1 MPIKGRKI
9 NIFESKKWVFGF
21 LGTLFFSHAF
31 FSAQLG
37 SLKGWSGDEWY
48 SYNDFTLMALPFSI
62 LTKFQIS
69 IIGPLTNVN
78 FIYFKM
84 QGLIWI
90 ALIFCLFY
98 NQYFNSFNQSNK
110 KYILFSTL
118 FIGIN
123 PFILGQTQFFRYY
136 NLYLLGAFI
145 SYYLIKQ
152 KGENFNINRK
162 IFYSALI
169 ISPLMTGCETEE
181 PEHSRNAAE
190 GHAVAYGTWYKPEA
204 GTTSSG
210 WKWHW
215 GYLYLEQN
223 GTNVWGIYRWELY
236 NPRDIKGFVNGN
248 EIHLDLESH
257 NEPNSLDGTING

>member
-1 MPIKGRKI
+1 MRLEKIIRSTKKIIK
-9 NIFESKKWVFGF
+9 N
-21 LGTLFFSHAF
+21 
-31 FSAQLG
+31 
-37 SLKGWSGDEWY
+37 
-48 SYNDFTLMALPFSI
+48 SI
-62 LTKFQIS
+62 LAGT
-69 IIGPLTNVN
+69 
-78 FIYFKM
+78 
-84 QGLIWI
+84 
-90 ALIFCLFY
+90 
-98 NQYFNSFNQSNK
+98 
-110 KYILFSTL
+110 
-118 FIGIN
+118 
-123 PFILGQTQFFRYY
+123 
-136 NLYLLGAFI
+136 
-145 SYYLIKQ
+145 
-152 KGENFNINRK
+152 
-162 IFYSALI
+162 LI

-257 NEPNSLDGTING
+257 NEPNSLDGTINGGVMNLTHTFSLDDGKIYHTSSTYTKQSENIPEEYY